1 MQTPRQEH
9 AAPRA
14 SAPVRREPHTG
25 FTLALLL
32 CLLGVL
38 GTWAAPA
45 WAAERIFMQR
55 LTGEP
60 SSLDPAKTN
69 TVQADQVMWLLYDR
83 LMQLSAD
90 ATRREP
96 SLAEGWEVSAD
107 GLTYTFHLRRN
118 VRFHDGSVLD
128 AQAVKVSYERQ
139 YLAGSPFYAA
149 TPPNAYER
157 VLSGWVKEVRVI
169 DPLTVAITQHYT
181 RPDQFALVNVVSP
194 QALTRHGLQ
203 LTRTPVGTGPFRL
216 ERWERDRIV
225 LTAFAEAWRGRPWLD
240 QVTYAIVPDTQVA
253 MERLEN
259 GEFDLM
265 PEVTTPLFERLA
277 SNPLTRLVKVGG
289 LNVRFLGMQMERPLL
304 RDRRVREAIVSAVD
318 RERLAAILGRGA
330 MIPAQGPLPPASL
343 GYDPQIR
350 QPAYDPQR
358 ARALLKEAGV
368 LSPPTLRLLYNAS
381 LEMYSEVAQSV
392 RSDLRKAG
400 IELELIGAPDWKAF
414 HEQRK
419 MDDHDLYLFGWA
431 VSTPDP
437 ERFLFP
443 LFESKSP
450 DNLGRFSNG
459 KVDELL
465 TQARQP
471 LDEARRLRQY
481 REVSRLVVGEIP
493 AVFLFHQINFA
504 AIHPRVSGL
513 TLNIY
518 GLPQDK
524 LGTVEIR

>member
-1 MQTPRQEH
+1 
-9 AAPRA
+9 
-14 SAPVRREPHTG
+14 
-25 FTLALLL
+25 
-32 CLLGVL
+32 
-38 GTWAAPA
+38 
-45 WAAERIFMQR
+45 MQR
-55 LTGEP
+55 LTSEP
-60 SSLDPAKTN
+60 TSLDPAKTN
-69 TVQADQVMWLLYDR
+69 ALQADQVMWLLYDR

-90 ATRREP
+90 ATRPEP
-96 SLAEGWEVSAD
+96 ALAERWEVSAD
-107 GLTYTFHLRRN
+107 GLTYTFHLRPN
-118 VRFHDGSVLD
+118 VRFHDGSLLD

-139 YLAGSPFYAA
+139 FLPGSPFYSA

-157 VLSGWVKEVRVI
+157 VLAGWVKEIRVL
-169 DPLTVAITQHYT
+169 DPLTVAITQHYA
-181 RPDQFALVNVVSP
+181 RPQQFALVNVVSP
-194 QALTRHGLQ
+194 QALTGHGLQ
-203 LTRTPVGTGPFRL
+203 LGRTPVGTGPFRL
-216 ERWERDRIV
+216 EGWERDRIV
-225 LTAFAEAWRGRPWLD
+225 LTAFAESWRGRPWLD
-240 QVTYAIVPDTQVA
+240 QVTYAIVPDTQMA
-253 MERLEN
+253 MDRLEA

-289 LNVRFLGMQMERPLL
+289 LNVRLLGMQMERPLL
-304 RDRRVREAIVSAVD
+304 RDHRVREAIASAVD
-318 RERLAAILGRGA
+318 RERLAAYLGRGA

-350 QPAYDPQR
+350 QPAHDPAR
-358 ARALLKEAGV
+358 ARALLQEAG
-368 LSPPTLRLLYNAS
+368 LNDRPALRLLYNTS
-381 LEMYSEVAQSV
+381 LEMWSEVAQAI

-400 IELELIGAPDWKAF
+400 IELELTGVPNWQAF
-414 HEQRK
+414 HEQRRK
-419 MDDHDLYLFGWA
+419 GEHDLYLYGWA

-450 DNLGRFSNG
+450 DNLGRFSSAR
-459 KVDELL
+459 VDELL

-471 LDEARRLRQY
+471 MDEARRIRLY

-504 AIHPRVSGL
+504 AVHPRVTGL

-524 LGTVEIR
+524 LSTVEIH

>member
-1 MQTPRQEH
+1 
-9 AAPRA
+9 
-14 SAPVRREPHTG
+14 
-25 FTLALLL
+25 
-32 CLLGVL
+32 
-38 GTWAAPA
+38 
-45 WAAERIFMQR
+45 MQR
-55 LTGEP
+55 LNSEP
-60 SSLDPAKTN
+60 TSLDPAKTN
-69 TVQADQVMWLLYDR
+69 AVNADQVMWLLYDR

-96 SLAEGWEVSAD
+96 SLAEGWDVSAD
-107 GLTYTFHLRRN
+107 GLTYTFHLRPN

-157 VLSGWVKEVRVI
+157 VLSGWVKDIRVL
-169 DPLTVAITQHYT
+169 DPLTVAISQHYA

-194 QALTRHGLQ
+194 QALTRNGLQ

-216 ERWERDRIV
+216 ERWERERII
-225 LTAFAEAWRGRPWLD
+225 LTAFAESWRGRPWLD
-240 QVTYAIVPDTQVA
+240 QVTYAIVPDTQMA

-289 LNVRFLGMQMERPLL
+289 LNVRFLGMQIERPSL
-304 RDRRVREAIVSAVD
+304 RDRRVREAVASAID
-318 RERLAAILGRGA
+318 RGRLAAYLGRGA

-343 GYDPQIR
+343 GYDSQIR
-350 QPAYDPQR
+350 QPAYDLQR

-368 LSPPTLRLLYNAS
+368 PSPLTLRLLYNAS
-381 LEMYSEVAQSV
+381 LEMYSEVAQSL

-400 IELELIGAPDWKAF
+400 IELELVGAPDWKGF

-419 MDDHDLYLFGWA
+419 KDDHDLYLFGWA

-459 KVDELL
+459 RVDELL
-465 TQARQP
+465 AQARQP
-471 LDEARRLRQY
+471 MDEARRIRLY
-481 REVSRLVVGEIP
+481 RETSRLIVGEIP

-504 AIHPRVSGL
+504 AIHPRVTGL

-524 LGTVEIR
+524 LSSVEIR

>member
-1 MQTPRQEH
+1 
-9 AAPRA
+9 
-14 SAPVRREPHTG
+14 
-25 FTLALLL
+25 
-32 CLLGVL
+32 
-38 GTWAAPA
+38 
-45 WAAERIFMQR
+45 MQR
-55 LTGEP
+55 LNSEP
-60 SSLDPAKTN
+60 TSLDPAKTN
-69 TVQADQVMWLLYDR
+69 AVNADQVMWLLYDR

-107 GLTYTFHLRRN
+107 GLTYTFHLRPN

-128 AQAVKVSYERQ
+128 AQAVKMSYERQ
-139 YLAGSPFYAA
+139 FLVGSPFYSA

-157 VLSGWVKEVRVI
+157 VLSGWVKDIRVL
-169 DPLTVAITQHYT
+169 DPLTVAISQHYA

-194 QALTRHGLQ
+194 QALTRNGLQ

-216 ERWERDRIV
+216 ERWERERII
-225 LTAFAEAWRGRPWLD
+225 LTAFAESWRGRPWLD
-240 QVTYAIVPDTQVA
+240 QVTYAIVPDTQMA

-289 LNVRFLGMQMERPLL
+289 LNVRFLGMQIERPSL
-304 RDRRVREAIVSAVD
+304 RDRRVREAVASAID
-318 RERLAAILGRGA
+318 RGRLAAYLGRGA

-343 GYDPQIR
+343 GYDSQIR
-350 QPAYDPQR
+350 QPAYDLQR

-368 LSPPTLRLLYNAS
+368 PSPLTLRLLYNAS
-381 LEMYSEVAQSV
+381 LEMYSEVAQSL

-400 IELELIGAPDWKAF
+400 IELELAGAPDWKGF

-419 MDDHDLYLFGWA
+419 KDDHDLYLFGWA

-459 KVDELL
+459 RVDELL
-465 TQARQP
+465 AQARQP
-471 LDEARRLRQY
+471 MDEARRIRLY
-481 REVSRLVVGEIP
+481 RETSRLIVGEIP

-504 AIHPRVSGL
+504 AIHPRVTGL

-524 LGTVEIR
+524 LSTVEIR